1 MHRVCALQ
9 HNCAQASI
17 LTLSR
22 KIKQKQ
28 GIEEIDM
35 PDAHGGM
42 ALA

>member
-17 LTLSR
+17 LTLSQ

-28 GIEEIDM
+28 YIAENDM
-35 PDAHGGM
+35 PSAHSGM